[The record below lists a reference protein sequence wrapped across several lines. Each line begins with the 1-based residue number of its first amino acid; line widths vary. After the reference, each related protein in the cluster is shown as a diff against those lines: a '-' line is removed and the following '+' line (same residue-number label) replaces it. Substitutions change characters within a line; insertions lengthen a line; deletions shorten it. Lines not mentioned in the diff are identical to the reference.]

1 MEIEKR
7 INELTEL
14 LNEANYQYYIEDN
27 SIITD
32 QEFDKY
38 LKELT
43 ELEMEYPVYKRND
56 SPTQRVG
63 GNVLEEFKK
72 VTHRIPMLSIED
84 VFNEEEIINF
94 EQKIRKEG
102 YHPEYVCELKID
114 GLSISAYYEDGV
126 LVRAATRGNG
136 RVGDDITTNAKTI
149 KNLPLKLKEAVTI
162 EVRVE
167 IYMSRDT
174 VKKLN

>member
-56 SPTQRVG
+56 SP
-63 GNVLEEFKK
+63 
-72 VTHRIPMLSIED
+72 
-84 VFNEEEIINF
+84 
-94 EQKIRKEG
+94 
-102 YHPEYVCELKID
+102 C
-114 GLSISAYYEDGV
+114 
-126 LVRAATRGNG
+126 RATCHDA
-136 RVGDDITTNAKTI
+136 
-149 KNLPLKLKEAVTI
+149 
-162 EVRVE
+162 
-167 IYMSRDT
+167 RDSYPPPCP
-174 VKKLN
+174 

>member
-43 ELEMEYPVYKRND
+43 ELEMEYPVY
-56 SPTQRVG
+56 
-63 GNVLEEFKK
+63 
-72 VTHRIPMLSIED
+72 
-84 VFNEEEIINF
+84 
-94 EQKIRKEG
+94 
-102 YHPEYVCELKID
+102 
-114 GLSISAYYEDGV
+114 
-126 LVRAATRGNG
+126 
-136 RVGDDITTNAKTI
+136 
-149 KNLPLKLKEAVTI
+149 
-162 EVRVE
+162 
-167 IYMSRDT
+167 
-174 VKKLN
+174 